1 MCLVV
6 NPEAP
11 CFLITTSKILM
22 RFNVLFLEGLQ
33 PQNVF
38 IFHET
43 FVQVNSEHSSRSYNS
58 LIFTWHERATRQFSA
73 S

>member
-1 MCLVV
+1 MCLEV

-22 RFNVLFLEGLQ
+22 RFNVVFLEGLQ

-38 IFHET
+38 MF
-43 FVQVNSEHSSRSYNS
+43 
-58 LIFTWHERATRQFSA
+58 LFSVKHLYMLTTNTPPEL
-73 S
+73 